1 MISEGERKSL
11 KINIAGGRDQF
22 IYDYLIAKTHEPIE

>member
-1 MISEGERKSL
+1 MEKP
-11 KINIAGGRDQF
+11 KINIAGGRGQF

>member
-1 MISEGERKSL
+1 MEKP

-22 IYDYLIAKTHEPIE
+22 ICDYLIAKTHEPIE